1 MAPGLT
7 AEEIAAEI
15 QDGQKDLYADLW
27 EQVRGFV
34 KWQAKRYYV
43 TTGGLGGVEVEDLV
57 QSGYLAM
64 LEALANYDRN
74 AGYKFITILGYWL
87 KNAFSSACGIRS
99 SKRDALLHSRS
110 IYEPVGE
117 DQDGRELGETIADQR
132 DDFEDA
138 DHKIYLEELQHA
150 LDNALL
156 KLQPEQRDTINR
168 HYFQGQ
174 NYEEIS
180 KATGV
185 PPHTARSREQ
195 TGLNELR
202 KPSAGLW
209 RFVEES
215 TPYYLHVGKKAFN
228 STGTSAV
235 EKIVLIRENIE
246 RRL

>member
-1 MAPGLT
+1 MT
-7 AEEIAAEI
+7 AEEIAAAI

-27 EQVRGFV
+27 EQVSGFV
-34 KWQAKRYYV
+34 AWQAKRYYV
-43 TTGGLGGVEVEDLV
+43 ATGGVGGVEVEDLV

-64 LEALANYDRN
+64 LEALIYYDRA
-74 AGYKFITILGYWL
+74 AGYKFNTILGNCL
-87 KNAFSSACGIRS
+87 KTAFSSACGIRT
-99 SKRDALLHSRS
+99 SKRDPLLHSLS
-110 IYEPVGE
+110 INAPMGE
-117 DQDGRELGETIADQR
+117 DQDGGELGETIADPR
-132 DDFEDA
+132 DDFAEA
-138 DHKIYLEELQHA
+138 DQRMFLEELRPA
-150 LDNALL
+150 LDKAIS

-168 HYFQGQ
+168 RYFQGQ

-180 KATGV
+180 QATGI
-185 PPHTARSREQ
+185 PPHTARSRERE
-195 TGLNELR
+195 GLNELR

-246 RRL
+246 RRF